1 MRYWIIALVAL
12 AVVGGGLYYLRQN
25 LDSIVANE
33 IEAVGTDALGTRVHV
48 GSVELDLRAGSG
60 TIRDLRVEN
69 PQGFS
74 DRRMV
79 SIDEIALTIDVSSAL
94 AVASGSSEHVV
105 IKRLSIRDPRVSVVT
120 DRNGRTNLQSVQ
132 AHLGGATS
140 SSPAGSGEA
149 SPLRISILEFA
160 VTTGRIDADTRAVG
174 GKQYELPLPG
184 FRMRG
189 VGGRAGTPP
198 AKLAEAIGEAFAT
211 RVAAAVATRVV
222 TQGLRRAIDQNL
234 GGQTGEAV
242 QGLLNRFLPKD

>member
-140 SSPAGSGEA
+140 SSPAGSGPQPA
-149 SPLRISILEFA
+149 PSTQRAPRTRPTLCGLGCAIRPLE
-160 VTTGRIDADTRAVG
+160 
-174 GKQYELPLPG
+174 
-184 FRMRG
+184 MRHCS
-189 VGGRAGTPP
+189 
-198 AKLAEAIGEAFAT
+198 
-211 RVAAAVATRVV
+211 
-222 TQGLRRAIDQNL
+222 GLDW
-234 GGQTGEAV
+234 
-242 QGLLNRFLPKD
+242 